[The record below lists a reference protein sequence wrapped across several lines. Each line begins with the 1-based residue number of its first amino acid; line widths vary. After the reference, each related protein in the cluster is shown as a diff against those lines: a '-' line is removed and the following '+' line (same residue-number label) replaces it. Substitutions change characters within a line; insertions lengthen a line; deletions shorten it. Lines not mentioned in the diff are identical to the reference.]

1 MKKTG
6 ILLMVMLVSVA
17 LLFAGCGSGNDARQ
31 NQEQQQ
37 QQGGQQNAEDESQ
50 QEEAN
55 PTGADVQSGQ
65 AEVVTLQGQF
75 QGLADGHSA
84 EVAVDGEPVVFQ
96 FFDEA
101 VAAQLEIMETDT
113 AIQFDVETDAET
125 GVKTI
130 VKLYEAAE

>member
-1 MKKTG
+1 MKKAG

-17 LLFAGCGSGNDARQ
+17 LLFTGCGGGNDAQQ

-37 QQGGQQNAEDESQ
+37 QQEGQQNAENAQPQDEV
-50 QEEAN
+50 N
-55 PTGADVQSGQ
+55 PAGADVQSGQ
-65 AEVVTLQGQF
+65 ADVVTMQGQF

-84 EVAVDGEPVVFQ
+84 EITVDGEPVVFQ
-96 FFDEA
+96 FFDEE
-101 VAAQLEIMETDT
+101 VAAQLEIMETGT
-113 AIQFDVETDAET
+113 AVQFDVETDAET